1 MRYRPFGSSGSAVSV
16 LTLGLGRQALSR
28 GSGAAEDLIFAA
40 LEQGINSYVLQ
51 TSDPVLAEVVGH
63 ALANVDRKLLNV
75 TLTLGT
81 GDGRRGSERD
91 FSAEGMTGAI
101 DRALHISGLG
111 WFDTA
116 ILDQPAEEELA
127 QSSLQALK
135 ALRATERVKLLGVSG
150 GDVVM
155 DAYVSTGAF
164 DVLMTP
170 FHVYSDWRV
179 QSRVRAAREQDMA
192 IMTYNYFPRELHTPK
207 DTASLHASKQKK
219 GFFGFGSGGRGKN
232 DPLAGAGT
240 FAFLH
245 QTPNWT
251 AQAICLGHAMTN
263 PSIASVVVHAN
274 NPEELAMLATVPER
288 DMPPGLSAQIEMAR
302 ISTSANR
309 EAA

>member
-16 LTLGLGRQALSR
+16 LTLGLGRQALSK
-28 GSGAAEDLIFAA
+28 GSGSAEELIFAA
-40 LEQGINSYVLQ
+40 LEAGINSYVLQ
-51 TSDPVLAEVVGH
+51 TTDPVLAEVVGK

-91 FSAEGMTGAI
+91 FSAEGMTGGI

-135 ALRATERVKLLGVSG
+135 ALRATQRVKLLGVSG

-192 IMTYNYFPRELHTPK
+192 IMTYNYFPKELHTPK
-207 DTASLHASKQKK
+207 DTASLHAARQKK
-219 GFFGFGSGGRGKN
+219 GLFGLGSGRAKN

-263 PSIASVVVHAN
+263 PSISSVMVHAN
-274 NPEELAMLATVPER
+274 GPDEIAVLAAVPER

-302 ISTSANR
+302 ISTGVNAQ
-309 EAA
+309 AA